1 MLLLDMENL
10 AKISCVLLNQQQK
23 SKGLLRK
30 DVISNGWWRRFIERH
45 NRLSL
50 RKGDS
55 TACVRMD
62 AVNEE
67 TLTEYFDLLEDTLKQ
82 HDLQNSPSQIY
93 NVDET
98 GIPLDPKAPKILVRK
113 GIKKPQY
120 QSPGRKRANHSS
132 SVW

>member
-1 MLLLDMENL
+1 MHELTAHYHTFMKCVRVHEFLDMKPGPRPYLEQSEEIEL
-10 AKISCVLLNQQQK
+10 VSFIEQCASIGYGKSRKDIMCIAQSAVE

-55 TACVRMD
+55 TAYVRMD

-67 TLTEYFDLLEDTLKQ
+67 TLTEYFDLLEDTLK
-82 HDLQNSPSQIY
+82 
-93 NVDET
+93 
-98 GIPLDPKAPKILVRK
+98 
-113 GIKKPQY
+113 
-120 QSPGRKRANHSS
+120 
-132 SVW
+132 

>member
-1 MLLLDMENL
+1 MVAYNTGPRPYLEQNEEI
-10 AKISCVLLNQQQK
+10 K
-23 SKGLLRK
+23 
-30 DVISNGWWRRFIERH
+30 WH

-55 TACVRMD
+55 TAHVRMD
-62 AVNEE
+62 AVNKE

-98 GIPLDPKAPKILVRK
+98 GIPLDPKASKILVRK
-113 GIKKPQY
+113 GIKKP
-120 QSPGRKRANHSS
+120 
-132 SVW
+132 

>member
-1 MLLLDMENL
+1 MKSHLGTVHELTAHYHTFMKCVRVHEFLDMKPGPRPYLEQSEEIEL
-10 AKISCVLLNQQQK
+10 VSFIEQCASIGYGKSRKDIMCIAQSAVE

-55 TACVRMD
+55 TAYVRMD

-67 TLTEYFDLLEDTLKQ
+67 TLTEYFDLLEDTLK
-82 HDLQNSPSQIY
+82 
-93 NVDET
+93 
-98 GIPLDPKAPKILVRK
+98 
-113 GIKKPQY
+113 
-120 QSPGRKRANHSS
+120 
-132 SVW
+132 